1 MSQYFPRTELAAQM
15 AGQLLHPG
23 VLDEGLRSGLFI
35 AGQRRTGK
43 TTFLQR
49 DLIPAL
55 EQLGALVIY
64 VDLWSDLKANP
75 AQLVH
80 QAVIQALRELQDPT
94 SALLT
99 EMITKLVDQ
108 SKRDVV
114 LVVDEV
120 QQAITTDEG
129 NELLLALKAA
139 RDAVNPRPGT
149 PGYFLFIGTGSHR
162 ALISELASRR
172 SQAFSGATSVAYPV
186 LGDEFVDHVLARL
199 RESGAAPMPSREA
212 AINAFQALGH
222 RPEELL
228 RALRQ
233 LQTADAPTDT
243 ALAIIAMT
251 LRSTAAD
258 IELAKLEQ
266 LGALATAVFDRI
278 AATTGEA
285 TGVFSSEGAAAYT
298 KAVGREVK
306 IEEIQPVVNELM
318 AANLIMRRS
327 HGHYAIADPFVQ
339 QAWQE
344 KQSLLRIDGSVS

>member
-35 AGQRRTGK
+35 AGQRRSAPDRQNHLSATRPDSSAGTTGRA
-43 TTFLQR
+43 R
-49 DLIPAL
+49 DLCR
-55 EQLGALVIY
+55 LVERPQGQY
-64 VDLWSDLKANP
+64 
-75 AQLVH
+75 
-80 QAVIQALRELQDPT
+80 
-94 SALLT
+94 
-99 EMITKLVDQ
+99 Q

-129 NELLLALKAA
+129 NELLLALK
-139 RDAVNPRPGT
+139 
-149 PGYFLFIGTGSHR
+149 
-162 ALISELASRR
+162 
-172 SQAFSGATSVAYPV
+172 
-186 LGDEFVDHVLARL
+186 DHVLARL

-258 IELAKLEQ
+258 VELAKLEQ
-266 LGALATAVFDRI
+266 LGALATAVFVRI

-285 TGVFSSEGAAAYT
+285 TGVFSGVGAVAYT
-298 KAVGREVK
+298 MAVGREVK
-306 IEEIQPVVNELM
+306 IEHIQPVVNELM

-327 HGHYAIADPFVQ
+327 HGHYAIAAPFVQ